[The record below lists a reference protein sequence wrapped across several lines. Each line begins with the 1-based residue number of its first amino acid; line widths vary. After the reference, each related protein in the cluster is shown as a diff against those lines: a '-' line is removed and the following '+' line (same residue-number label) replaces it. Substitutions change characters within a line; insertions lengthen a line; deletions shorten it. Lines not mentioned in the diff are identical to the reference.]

1 MLPTVSVTVIS
12 MMQDKNS
19 VSSAILNVKNVFQLP
34 IIVRHAEETERPLHA
49 PAEADFMM
57 MKILSFG
64 IYKLIINF
72 KI

>member
-1 MLPTVSVTVIS
+1 MLPAVSVTVIS

-19 VSSAILNVKNVFQLP
+19 VSSAILNVKNVQLLP
-34 IIVRHAEETERPLHA
+34 KIVRHAEETERPLCAH
-49 PAEADFMM
+49 AEADFMM